1 MIGMPELLV
10 ILLVVLVVFGPSRI
24 RQLRRAAGEMGERF
38 RKATGDDRVLEQ
50 ADAEDDEAGGKAGR
64 DA

>member
-1 MIGMPELLV
+1 MPELLV

-38 RKATGDDRVLEQ
+38 RRATGDDRALGE
-50 ADAEDDEAGGKAGR
+50 AEGDGDETTGKADR

>member
-38 RKATGDDRVLEQ
+38 REATGDGRALEE
-50 ADAEDDEAGGKAGR
+50 ADGDDDKAGR